1 MAYTLLL
8 GRFVI
13 RYPDLPNQGPEP
25 DGDTITFNPDDQD
38 VIKGLPRSSR
48 PPKFSGR
55 GNIGIRL
62 EAIDALETHFPK
74 GPTWHQEKQGGEKA
88 RDELLHRL
96 GFRDVVFRNHK
107 ILSASHDE
115 LPGYVLANS
124 IDPNGRVIG
133 FIFAG
138 GTALDDAEV
147 APPLGAHGDSV
158 TLDGELA
165 DRSVNSGLLAE
176 GLVYP
181 AFYGTLPPPLRTHL
195 AAQSRAARQ
204 SNLGLWP
211 RSTADPNG
219 PARGVTKETIEDLV
233 IWPKLFR
240 RAVAYFNEGN
250 TNFDGFKAWLRK
262 QARGG
267 DDDEILILEEEG
279 DGEGSGGRLA
289 NLHDVVAASGTSLQL
304 QVWPDAIVIE
314 PKRGES

>member
-13 RYPDLPNQGPEP
+13 RYADLPNQGPEP
-25 DGDTITFNPDDQD
+25 DGDTITFKPDDQD
-38 VIKGLPRSSR
+38 ALRALPHAGGR

-74 GPTWHQEKQGGEKA
+74 GPMWHQEKEGGGKA

-96 GFRDVVFRNHK
+96 GFRDVVFRGHKVSSANH
-107 ILSASHDE
+107 DD

-138 GTALDDAEV
+138 GAVLDDADF
-147 APPLGAHGDSV
+147 APPGGHGDSV
-158 TLDGELA
+158 MLDEELT
-165 DRSVNSGLLAE
+165 DRSVNGSLLAD

-195 AAQSRAARQ
+195 AARSRAARH
-204 SNLGLWP
+204 NKLGLWP
-211 RSTADPNG
+211 RSTADPDS
-219 PARGVTKETIEDLV
+219 PAEGLSRQTIQGLV

-240 RAVAYFNEGN
+240 RTVAYLKEGN
-250 TNFDGFKAWLRK
+250 TDFDGFKAWLRK

-267 DDDEILILEEEG
+267 DDDKILILEKG
-279 DGEGSGGRLA
+279 AGEGGGGRLA

-304 QVWPDAIVIE
+304 QVWPNEFVIE
-314 PKRGES
+314 PK